1 MTGLDKILSQ
11 ISSQAQDAADA
22 KIASARQQAE
32 EIIKEMEDKAEEES
46 ERIKQQY
53 IVESENIIARA
64 ESSAALQK
72 RKAILSAKQQI
83 IGDIIQ
89 KAKHNAINLPQEEY
103 FELIRKMVLK
113 HALPQNGQIIFS
125 KRDKERLPRDF
136 EKDIRKAISSIG
148 GTLIVSEETRTFEGG
163 FILVYGE
170 VEVNCTFEALFES
183 RLDILQDKIND
194 FLFA

>member
-11 ISSQAQDAADA
+11 IKSQAQDAADA
-22 KIASARQQAE
+22 QIASARQQAE
-32 EIIKEMEDKAEEES
+32 EIIKEMEDKAQQES

-53 IVESENIIARA
+53 FVESENIIARA

-83 IGDIIQ
+83 IGDIIE
-89 KAKHNAINLPQEEY
+89 KAKHNAINLPQQEY
-103 FELIRKMVLK
+103 FELIRKMILQ

-125 KRDKERLPRDF
+125 KRDKNRLPHDF
-136 EKDIRKAISSIG
+136 EQGLNTEISSIG
-148 GTLIVSEETRTFEGG
+148 GVLTLSEETRTFKGG

-183 RLDILQDKIND
+183 RLDILQDKLNK